1 MLFQGYENIIVVV
14 YLWEMEFYAWESDVI
29 IKEKCK
35 GVGVV
40 N

>member
-1 MLFQGYENIIVVV
+1 MVV

-29 IKEKCK
+29 IKDKCM